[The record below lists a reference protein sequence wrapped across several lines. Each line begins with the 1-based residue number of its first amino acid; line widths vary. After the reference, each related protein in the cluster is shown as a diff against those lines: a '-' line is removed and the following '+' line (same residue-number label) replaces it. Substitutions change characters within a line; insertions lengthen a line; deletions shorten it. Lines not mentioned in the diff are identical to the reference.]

1 MAAGFLLLAVL
12 HPLSLPPPPRLLADA
27 VALVDVLVQ
36 GEGAAAAVAA
46 AGGRPQVARPNVDGV
61 VGRVPAGEVGRLRR
75 DRPGVRAVLDAD
87 RPLHLQGV
95 APAPA
100 TAKVHLPRRLERRP
114 APGDGRTPARRRAPR
129 VDPAPPP
136 GAGRGAAGTQTPPG
150 AGRGVAV
157 AVLDTGIAASGDLAG
172 RVVARADLSGERSF
186 TDS

>member
-36 GEGAAAAVAA
+36 GEGATAAVAA
-46 AGGRPQVARPNVDGV
+46 AGGRPLVALPIVDGV

-75 DRPGVRAVLDAD
+75 DRPGVRAVRDAD

-100 TAKVHLPRRLERRP
+100 TAKVHLPAASSGARRLATAEPPP
-114 APGDGRTPARRRAPR
+114 AAGHLAWTQP
-129 VDPAPPP
+129 PPP